1 MKSFKDI
8 KFKSHPVGDGVLGKI
23 FFPNG
28 YGVSV
33 VRFKMPFSRGYGS
46 YTSNEEEWEVAILK
60 GNKDEWDLCYDTEIT
75 NDVMG
80 HLTEG
85 EVNWVML
92 KVQELPSV
100 DIYK

>member
-8 KFKSHPVGDGVLGKI
+8 KFKSHPVGDGVLGQI

-33 VRFKMPFSRGYGS
+33 VRYKMPFSRGYGS

-80 HLTEG
+80 HLSEG